1 MRGKQ
6 SHAASL
12 RKRLSLNDL
21 APFNLHPA
29 GCRRLAIGI
38 SVEVW
43 HIDMCEQAQLE
54 LLNLATND
62 IDNHSQL

>member
-1 MRGKQ
+1 
-6 SHAASL
+6 
-12 RKRLSLNDL
+12 

-29 GCRRLAIGI
+29 GCRRLAVGI